1 MQAMWSW
8 LVFFYDMPF
17 TMRLS
22 PQLTFLRSLNLDVTK
37 PPFKLHFIKSQ
48 NLTPKFTFNPNSN
61 TTKNFSI
68 FFFFVLQFLLN
79 SHFFTSTRS
88 SKRSASFSSFACYR
102 FVYPIRLNFLLIRLF
117 FVCNI
122 LDLCELGICI
132 WFLSSY
138 WRSLWLGIVDL
149 SLGLCLL
156 FGQVIS
162 SAFRIIVTSWF
173 RSIWSSNLL
182 FILYNWK
189 E

>member
-1 MQAMWSW
+1 VKLTGILLCHAVYHASFPATHI
-8 LVFFYDMPF
+8 FFDHWIW
-17 TMRLS
+17 TLQNHLS
-22 PQLTFLRSLNLDVTK
+22 NSTLLNLK
-37 PPFKLHFIKSQ
+37 FSF
-48 NLTPKFTFNPNSN
+48 NLNSN

-68 FFFFVLQFLLN
+68 FFFVLQFLVN
-79 SHFFTSTRS
+79 SHSFTS